1 MVAILDINITLQ
13 QITAS
18 PSNEQPFAIFFYFF
32 IFYFLFFF
40 HFDPAAHW
48 RNASFLRNNKQ

>member
-18 PSNEQPFAIFFYFF
+18 PSNEQPFAIFFIFLFF
-32 IFYFLFFF
+32 IFFFF
-40 HFDPAAHW
+40 TLTPLHIDAPQVF
-48 RNASFLRNNKQ
+48 